1 MDYVVGS
8 IAALLTGNVTPN
20 RPKPLRNAQT
30 PMKNQP
36 SPNVTPK
43 SEFVED
49 RSIFLSP
56 TMQKKKAMV
65 KKSPKRIFQN
75 SDPDINGE
83 DNDSSLLSPKADK
96 VKKHLK
102 NDLEADS
109 LAPTILLSPK
119 SPKNNEISPKKRNK
133 KRSSDNIIVT
143 EENTQKKKKRVSEIE
158 SEDNIIRNG
167 EKEIPNA
174 ETTDNSP
181 KKKIKRRKSVIEIND
196 ESSLGNSIS
205 KKKNIKS
212 TNEFTVEEFNIST
225 EETKTNTSVIEN
237 QSPKKDKKKKK
248 SQENG
253 NPEISKGTKE
263 GEMQSENKEM
273 NTNADATESLGVIKK
288 KKNRK
293 KKKPKQVE
301 VTNSAN
307 SSTATNIQGDS
318 IAEKK
323 SEITEDPIKKKKNR
337 RKKKSKEHTKEQTES
352 LNNSVTNMEVDSTIN
367 TSEDIPK
374 KKKKKSKLV
383 KNNEDSGANEPVEV
397 NPNAVTSQDTD
408 SEHDSDDEIDSEN
421 EEDNKK
427 VLDTGPADDSSDEE
441 PEKEKIKNK
450 EGEQKIDQLIADEEL
465 KRTLFVG
472 NVPFSGKTKKEMKKI
487 FSKYGQIETVR
498 IRTVP
503 IKDARDTPKLA
514 IIKKELHPDRTTVH
528 VYIRFSTTLAVQ
540 KALAENN
547 TVLNGCHLRVQ
558 PSESTG
564 VPHDPK
570 CSIFVGNMPFTLEDE
585 ALRSKFEKCGEI
597 ESVRIVRDR
606 ATCIGKGPTDDS
618 SDEAPEEVRICKEE
632 LKIGE
637 LTAEEELKR
646 TLFVGNVPFSGN
658 TKEEMKRIFSKYGE
672 IEAVKIRTD
681 TAEQHRDRTT
691 VHVYI
696 RFSAALAVQKALV
709 ENNTVLNG
717 CHLRVQPSE
726 TSGVPHDPK
735 CSIFV
740 CNIPFTLEDEALRVK
755 FEKCG
760 ELESVR
766 ILRNRNT
773 CSGSG
778 NGFVN
783 FKSKDGVKLALAMTE
798 EDLTIENQILRVRL
812 CTASTEKKQPRKH
825 YDQGMEST
833 GGKFGR
839 GTQNDSGK
847 KRNFRRQDQGNEAGR
862 FGKGKFG
869 GRKNEFG
876 KQNRG
881 NESGNFSRG
890 KFGDRQN
897 DFGKKENFRR
907 QDQGNEA
914 GSFNR
919 GKFDD
924 RQNEFGK
931 KENFRRKDQGNE
943 AGSFSSG
950 KFGDR
955 QNDFRKKENFR
966 RQDQGNEA
974 GSFSRGKFGDRQNM
988 KQNFR
993 RQDQGN
999 KVGNFSRGK
1008 FDGQGTDKNSGAYRR
1023 VMNKRKNED
1032 SGEGPSNKRHN
1043 MDQPPREKK
1052 EKKEFVGMTAEK

>member
-540 KALAENN
+540 KAL
-547 TVLNGCHLRVQ
+547 
-558 PSESTG
+558 
-564 VPHDPK
+564 
-570 CSIFVGNMPFTLEDE
+570 
-585 ALRSKFEKCGEI
+585 
-597 ESVRIVRDR
+597 
-606 ATCIGKGPTDDS
+606 
-618 SDEAPEEVRICKEE
+618 
-632 LKIGE
+632 
-637 LTAEEELKR
+637 
-646 TLFVGNVPFSGN
+646 
-658 TKEEMKRIFSKYGE
+658 
-672 IEAVKIRTD
+672 
-681 TAEQHRDRTT
+681 
-691 VHVYI
+691 
-696 RFSAALAVQKALV
+696 V